1 MRRKRKILLS
11 VVLLSCLTTG
21 CSTDTRST
29 ADTGRQHRERAVSTH
44 GPPVRDLTPAEEVE
58 IDRAEQDLVTQ
69 CMRREGFRY
78 WPLPVL
84 SVPARKVGAYVV
96 DDVAWARQYGYGR
109 TFDTAAQKA
118 NRDHPNI
125 TYVRAL
131 PKKERVRYS
140 RALDGTFTDTITI
153 ELPSGGS
160 VRTPRG
166 GCYAQVREQ
175 LYGDHATWFRAK
187 KTVTSLTPLYVP
199 RILQDERL
207 TSTVAAWSR
216 CMKAAGRPFQSPD
229 AIRRERESL
238 IRGMTESQA
247 LRSES
252 ALAVTE
258 AECAQQTSLG
268 KTARALEAE
277 YRDKVARDYT
287 EEFTA
292 YRQMRLSALARARN
306 L

>member
-1 MRRKRKILLS
+1 MQ
-11 VVLLSCLTTG
+11 
-21 CSTDTRST
+21 
-29 ADTGRQHRERAVSTH
+29 RQ
-44 GPPVRDLTPAEEVE
+44 
-58 IDRAEQDLVTQ
+58 
-69 CMRREGFRY
+69 GFRY
-78 WPLPVL
+78 WPLPVP

-109 TFDTAAQKA
+109 SFDSAAQKA

-125 TYVRAL
+125 TYVKAL
-131 PKKERVRYS
+131 PRKERVRYS
-140 RALDGTFTDTITI
+140 RALDGTFTHTITT

-166 GCYAQVREQ
+166 GCSAQAREQ
-175 LYGDHATWFRAK
+175 LHGDYATWFRAK
-187 KTVTSLTPLYVP
+187 KTMTSLTPLYLP
-199 RILQDERL
+199 RLLKDERL
-207 TSTVAAWSR
+207 TRTVAAWAR
-216 CMKAAGRPFQSPD
+216 CMKTAGRPFQSPD
-229 AIRRERESL
+229 AIRRERETL
-238 IRGMTESQA
+238 IRGMSESQA

-252 ALAVTE
+252 TLAVTE

-277 YRDKVARDYT
+277 YRDKVARRYA
-287 EEFTA
+287 EECTA

>member
-1 MRRKRKILLS
+1 M
-11 VVLLSCLTTG
+11 
-21 CSTDTRST
+21 
-29 ADTGRQHRERAVSTH
+29 
-44 GPPVRDLTPAEEVE
+44 AEEVE
-58 IDRAEQDLVTQ
+58 VDRAEQALVTR
-69 CMRREGFRY
+69 CMQRRGFRY

-84 SVPARKVGAYVV
+84 SVQARKVGAYVV

-109 TFDTAAQKA
+109 SFDAAAQRA
-118 NRDHPNI
+118 NRSHPNI
-125 TYVRAL
+125 TYVKGL

-140 RALDGTFTDTITI
+140 RALDGTFTHTITT

-160 VRTPRG
+160 VRTPRD
-166 GCYAQVREQ
+166 GCYAQAREQ
-175 LYGDHATWFRAK
+175 LYGDYATWFRAK
-187 KTVTSLTPLYVP
+187 KTVTALTPLYVP

-229 AIRRERESL
+229 TIRRERESL
-238 IRGMTESQA
+238 IHGMTESQA

-268 KTARALEAE
+268 KTARALETE
-277 YRDKVARDYT
+277 YRDKVARDYA

-292 YRQMRLSALARARN
+292 YRRMRLSALARAHS

>member
-1 MRRKRKILLS
+1 M
-11 VVLLSCLTTG
+11 
-21 CSTDTRST
+21 
-29 ADTGRQHRERAVSTH
+29 
-44 GPPVRDLTPAEEVE
+44 
-58 IDRAEQDLVTQ
+58 DRAEQDLVTR
-69 CMRREGFRY
+69 CMRRQGFRY

-109 TFDTAAQKA
+109 TFDNAAQKA

-125 TYVRAL
+125 TYVKAL

-166 GCYAQVREQ
+166 GCYAQAREQ
-175 LYGDHATWFRAK
+175 LYGDYPTWFRAR

-199 RILQDERL
+199 RVLEDERL
-207 TSTVAAWSR
+207 TSAVAAWSR
-216 CMKAAGRPFQSPD
+216 CMTAVGRPFQSPD
-229 AIRRERESL
+229 AIRSERESL
-238 IRGMTESQA
+238 IRGMTEEQA
-247 LRSES
+247 LRSE
-252 ALAVTE
+252 ATLAVTE
-258 AECAQQTSLG
+258 AQCAQKTSLG

-277 YRDKVARDYT
+277 YRGKVARDYA

-292 YRQMRLSALARARN
+292 YRQMRLSALTRARS